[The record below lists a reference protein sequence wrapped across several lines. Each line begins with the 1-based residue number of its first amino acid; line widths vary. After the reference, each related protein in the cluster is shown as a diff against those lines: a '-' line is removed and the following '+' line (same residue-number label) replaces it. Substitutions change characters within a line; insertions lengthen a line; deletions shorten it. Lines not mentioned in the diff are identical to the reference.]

1 MRVRGQ
7 GFGVGS
13 AIGAVGSSTTSIIYG
28 AMLQGNVNVMIFPT
42 ICSVAAILVLF
53 FLPETKDLPLADEI
67 EEVQFEKDQQKR
79 KSILAKSLREE

>member
-1 MRVRGQ
+1 
-7 GFGVGS
+7 
-13 AIGAVGSSTTSIIYG
+13 
-28 AMLQGNVNVMIFPT
+28 MIFPT